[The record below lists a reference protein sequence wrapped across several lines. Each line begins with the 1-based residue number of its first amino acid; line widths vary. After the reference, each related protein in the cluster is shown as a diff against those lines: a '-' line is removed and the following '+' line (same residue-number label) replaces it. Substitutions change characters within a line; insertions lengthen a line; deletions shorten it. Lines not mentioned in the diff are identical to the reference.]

1 MTCHRIC
8 RELLWLARFGEF
20 GPSSQP
26 HLDHLAGCASCRDEV
41 GYDRAMV
48 QQLRVALAE
57 RIEGMTP
64 SPDVWQRIL
73 HLAQAAEPA
82 PTRLWSWSTAIL
94 ARMRTAS
101 AVTATGLALVLALN
115 MEVVPVAMPSASE
128 REAEPSVSRVV
139 QAPHIVSERPPLEVR
154 SPVGDPIE
162 SVVRDP
168 EGLMSHVDASQVV
181 SRPVAAAPE
190 RRTEDAIVTEI
201 RVSFRNL
208 AAAEAADPDEAPVVI
223 EEAVDLVPL
232 VLEVGEPT

>member
-1 MTCHRIC
+1 MTCRRIC

-73 HLAQAAEPA
+73 HRAQAAEPA
-82 PTRLWSWSTAIL
+82 PTRMWSWSTAIL
-94 ARMRTAS
+94 ARLRTVS

-128 REAEPSVSRVV
+128 RQAAPAVSRVE
-139 QAPHIVSERPPLEVR
+139 QASHIVSERPPLDFR
-154 SPVGDPIE
+154 SPEGATTE
-162 SVVRDP
+162 SITRDP
-168 EGLMSHVDASQVV
+168 EGLMSHVDASRVV
-181 SRPVAAAPE
+181 SRQAAVLHKP
-190 RRTEDAIVTEI
+190 TEEAIVTQI

-208 AAAEAADPDEAPVVI
+208 AAAEAAGPDEAPVATEVPI
-223 EEAVDLVPL
+223 DLVPL
-232 VLEVGEPT
+232 VPEVGEPS